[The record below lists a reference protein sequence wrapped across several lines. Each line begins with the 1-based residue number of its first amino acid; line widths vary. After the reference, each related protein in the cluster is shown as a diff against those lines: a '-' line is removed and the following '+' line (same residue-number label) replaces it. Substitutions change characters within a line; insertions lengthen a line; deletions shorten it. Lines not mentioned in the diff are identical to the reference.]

1 MHRILLLTG
10 YSIAIAAASFAGG
23 WLPSRMRLSHAR
35 MQVLVSFVA
44 GLMLGVSL
52 FHMLPHAAM
61 EMKSLDLATLGTTAG
76 LLSMFFLIRAFHFH
90 QHGSAETH
98 APGEPTLEIVHH
110 HEHDHDHDN
119 PGAEC
124 GHAHASEPPR
134 NMLGWVGVAFGLTL
148 HSFFDGVALAAGVE
162 AGHAHVGTSLSW
174 LVGFETFL
182 AICLHKPLDAMSIT
196 SLMSAGGWSA
206 SWQRTVN
213 VCFALISPLGA
224 ALFYLGASH
233 MGPSQH
239 LFVGGTLAFSAGIFL
254 CISLADLLPELQFHA
269 HDRLKLS
276 VALLFGVL
284 VAYGIHW
291 LEPAHVHTHTSPVP
305 AASAPLIP

>member
-1 MHRILLLTG
+1 MHRVLLLTG
-10 YSIAIAAASFAGG
+10 YSIAIALASIAGG
-23 WLPSRMRLSHAR
+23 WLPTRMRLSHAR

-52 FHMLPHAAM
+52 FHMLPHAAD
-61 EMKSLDLATLGTTAG
+61 EMKSLDKATFCMTAG
-76 LLSMFFLIRAFHFH
+76 LLGMFFLIRAFHFH
-90 QHGSAETH
+90 QHGSAETY
-98 APGEPTLEIVHH
+98 APGEPKLEALHS
-110 HEHDHDHDN
+110 HEHDHDHD
-119 PGAEC
+119 GAGC

-134 NMLGWVGVAFGLTL
+134 HMLGWVGVAFGLTL

-162 AGHAHVGTSLSW
+162 SNHMHSGETLSW
-174 LVGFETFL
+174 LIGFETFL

-213 VCFALISPLGA
+213 LSFALISPLGA
-224 ALFYLGASH
+224 ALFYLGARNL
-233 MGPSQH
+233 GASQE
-239 LFVGGTLAFSAGIFL
+239 LFVGGTLAVSAGIFL

-276 VALLFGVL
+276 AALLLGVA

-291 LEPAHVHTHTSPVP
+291 LEPAHTHAGHQHSR
-305 AASAPLIP
+305 AASP

>member
-1 MHRILLLTG
+1 MHRVLLLTG

-52 FHMLPHAAM
+52 FHMLPHAAV
-61 EMKSLDLATLGTTAG
+61 EMKSLDLATLGTTVG
-76 LLSMFFLIRAFHFH
+76 LLAMFFLIRAFHFH

-98 APGEPTLEIVHH
+98 SPGEPTLAILHH
-110 HEHDHDHDN
+110 HEHDHDQS
-119 PGAEC
+119 GAEC

-162 AGHAHVGTSLSW
+162 AGHSHGGETLAW

-206 SWQRTVN
+206 TWQRTVN
-213 VCFALISPLGA
+213 ICFALISPLGA

-233 MGPSQH
+233 MGPNQH

-276 VALLFGVL
+276 AALLVGVL
-284 VAYGIHW
+284 AAYGIHW
-291 LEPAHVHTHTSPVP
+291 LEPTHDHSQSLPRSNQNIP
-305 AASAPLIP
+305 AAR